1 MKSLR
6 YVLLVLA
13 AVAAIGGNAE
23 ETAPADVR
31 VLIDVSG
38 SMERNDPNNLRQSA
52 LQLLVNLIPADS
64 QGGLWTFG
72 QWVNMVIK
80 PTPVDQA
87 WRDRAIAASK
97 QIASHGLYTNIG
109 GALDNASYDFGY
121 SYFDASKRPTSVI
134 LLTDGK
140 VDIDKNP
147 AVDAGERERILDEVL
162 QKYVTAGVKIHTVAL
177 SDDADKALLQTLSE
191 RTNGQ
196 FSVANSADELSRIFL
211 RTLDTIAPVTEVAIT
226 NNQFVID
233 ASINEFTAL
242 VFRAPDAQATSLVS
256 PDGLAISAAELPD
269 NVRWYEGGDYDLIT
283 VNHPMQGAWQI
294 NAAED
299 DANRVSIVSNLEMRV
314 DGLPGNLLQYKSV
327 EFAVD
332 VVQQGEIVT
341 DKDFLSL
348 LQVSGVA
355 IYSASGERQYLSP
368 TRQDGGHY
376 VFAFAPAFPGSIE
389 LQLDVSAQTFDRR
402 QAAVVEVSPV
412 VSVESQFDEKSAEL
426 LVTIVPVSAELDLSS
441 IGIDVA
447 VSPSLE
453 ASGDLDLVDGV
464 MTWRGVLAKAADYQI
479 DARVSGNFV
488 DGQAFSAALPSIQQ
502 TSPGLP
508 VAVVKPVVKAPKKED
523 GLLGLSKKH
532 TIYVAVALAN
542 LLLLALAI
550 WAYRKFISKKDDAAP
565 DVSASQDDVA
575 DAAVE
580 AAVLQAPA
588 EEEEL
593 VEDVVSLDDIQAVDI
608 QEENPLVE
616 ERDVIDELL
625 DDDEL
630 YEPLEGERVDELL
643 SEAHADLEDEAA
655 PDADDDIEVDVE
667 DQDAVEDADE
677 DASEVVVPEVFDDA
691 VSEDEADALWEAE
704 AIEEAAVEGA
714 LAPDEDVDDIPELDD
729 IVAKDAL
736 ETMAERSVF
745 DALGD
750 DLDDLSLTDSPF
762 KPAEEKVKVTD
773 FSALDDAELDAA
785 LDDILN
791 SVGGIEDDLDDLKPI
806 EDADDIALVA
816 PEEALEDLMSSDLDA
831 SSEEAL
837 LSLDDEGDLELGDLD
852 ELLNDLDALDESK
865 DDKK

>member
-1 MKSLR
+1 
-6 YVLLVLA
+6 
-13 AVAAIGGNAE
+13 
-23 ETAPADVR
+23 
-31 VLIDVSG
+31 
-38 SMERNDPNNLRQSA
+38 
-52 LQLLVNLIPADS
+52 
-64 QGGLWTFG
+64 
-72 QWVNMVIK
+72 
-80 PTPVDQA
+80 
-87 WRDRAIAASK
+87 
-97 QIASHGLYTNIG
+97 
-109 GALDNASYDFGY
+109 
-121 SYFDASKRPTSVI
+121 
-134 LLTDGK
+134 
-140 VDIDKNP
+140 
-147 AVDAGERERILDEVL
+147 
-162 QKYVTAGVKIHTVAL
+162 
-177 SDDADKALLQTLSE
+177 
-191 RTNGQ
+191 
-196 FSVANSADELSRIFL
+196 
-211 RTLDTIAPVTEVAIT
+211 
-226 NNQFVID
+226 
-233 ASINEFTAL
+233 
-242 VFRAPDAQATSLVS
+242 
-256 PDGLAISAAELPD
+256 
-269 NVRWYEGGDYDLIT
+269 
-283 VNHPMQGAWQI
+283 
-294 NAAED
+294 
-299 DANRVSIVSNLEMRV
+299 
-314 DGLPGNLLQYKSV
+314 
-327 EFAVD
+327 
-332 VVQQGEIVT
+332 
-341 DKDFLSL
+341 
-348 LQVSGVA
+348 
-355 IYSASGERQYLSP
+355 
-368 TRQDGGHY
+368 
-376 VFAFAPAFPGSIE
+376 SIE

-402 QAAVVEVSPV
+402 QAAGVEVSPV
-412 VSVESQFDEKSAEL
+412 VSVDSQFDEKSAEL

-453 ASGDLDLVDGV
+453 ASGHLDLVDGV
-464 MTWRGVLAKAADYQI
+464 MTWRGVLAKAADYQV
-479 DARVSGNFV
+479 DARVSGSFV

-532 TIYVAVALAN
+532 TIYAAVALAN

-575 DAAVE
+575 DVAVE
-580 AAVLQAPA
+580 AAVVQAPA
-588 EEEEL
+588 EEEEV

-608 QEENPLVE
+608 QEDVPSTE
-616 ERDVIDELL
+616 ERDAIDELL

-655 PDADDDIEVDVE
+655 ADADVDIEVDVE
-667 DQDAVEDADE
+667 DQDVVEDADE

-704 AIEEAAVEGA
+704 AIEEAATEDA
-714 LAPDEDVDDIPELDD
+714 LVPDEDVDDIPELDD
-729 IVAKDAL
+729 IVAEDAL
-736 ETMAERSVF
+736 ETKAERSVF

-791 SVGGIEDDLDDLKPI
+791 SVGGIEDDLEDLKPI
-806 EDADDIALVA
+806 EDTDDVAVVA

-831 SSEEAL
+831 SSGEAL